1 MAGLLR
7 FTYRWSR
14 NSMRQ
19 RFVIGT
25 LVAVVACQASD
36 FDFVTNSFRTDGFSG
51 DPFPINV
58 DSSSGA
64 LIVGYQEIGSSE
76 PPQAALLDIMAPISV
91 FETDAA
97 DGVRVRGI
105 GLTIFGLS
113 QATGQLS
120 VPRAQFYGSMTN
132 LQACPDEGC
141 VVGPAAMPHPIS
153 AILGSDNLTGDAL
166 RLRFDTSQIFVLPN
180 IGPSDN
186 GERTKLCDAVFSS
199 PFRGGGTLLLGNT
212 EVPFSG
218 RRIAIS
224 ACAASDPRSEIP
236 QGQRGTNLLLVA
248 STAIGPTL
256 LSETAYRNYQ
266 LAHPVEAALETLPTA
281 EYWLPSGLISG
292 RLGKLTNLTLAA
304 ESSEGRGACREAFA
318 HHLLFNR
325 TCNDADDCPCIDAG
339 NCGAPALLELAPT
352 NGLRVLIV
360 PDDNATLQGL
370 RTELRPDQAE
380 VDGVLG
386 TEALRN
392 VELDIDYP
400 HGRVLARCVDT
411 NDATCKTRPTLS
423 TTGARAD
430 IACCIL
436 PECCNPDPENIPAQC
451 LAP

>member
-1 MAGLLR
+1 
-7 FTYRWSR
+7 
-14 NSMRQ
+14 MR
-19 RFVIGT
+19 RRTVIGV
-25 LVAVVACQASD
+25 LVGLAACQASD

-51 DPFPINV
+51 DPFPIYV
-58 DSSSGA
+58 DTSSGA
-64 LIVGYQEIGSSE
+64 LLVGYQEIGSND

-91 FETDAA
+91 FETNAA
-97 DGVRVRGI
+97 DGVSVRDV
-105 GLTIFGLS
+105 GLTIFGMS

-120 VPRAQFYGSMTN
+120 VPRAQFRGSITN

-141 VVGPAAMPHPIS
+141 VVGPATAPRPIT

-166 RLRFDTSQIFVLPN
+166 RLRFDLSQIFVLPN

-218 RRIAIS
+218 RRIALS
-224 ACAASDPRSEIP
+224 ACAAADPRSLIP
-236 QGQRGTNLLLVA
+236 QSQRGTNLLLVA

-266 LAHPVEAALETLPTA
+266 LAHPTEAALEALPAA
-281 EYWLPSGLISG
+281 EFWLPSGLVRG
-292 RLGKLTNLTLAA
+292 RIGKLTNLTLAA
-304 ESSEGRGACREAFA
+304 ESSEGRGACREAYA
-318 HHLLFNR
+318 HHLLFTR
-325 TCNDADDCPCIDAG
+325 TCSDTDDCPCIDAG

-352 NGLRVLIV
+352 TGVRVLV
-360 PDDNATLQGL
+360 VADDNTTLQGL

-386 TEALRN
+386 TEALRTI
-392 VELDIDYP
+392 ELDIDYP
-400 HGRVLARCVDT
+400 HGRVLARCVDA

-436 PECCNPDPENIPAQC
+436 PECCNPDPNNVPAQC